1 MTLPR
6 VELAFFIS
14 LASHKQGAN
23 RLSHGC
29 HCNNI
34 PYYVLYPRIP
44 IPSSFISPPGKAAKG
59 ATGLTRVQKRSCEH
73 TRRCKNIP
81 MKTAQG
87 GPVRQKNGLRLSR
100 FVFTLNNWTQPEY
113 DHLTKT
119 FAPTVKWIIIGR
131 EHEKKDESGTRVG
144 TPHLQ
149 GACILGSQ
157 WTLSK
162 LKTLIGFKRAH
173 IEAMRGTPE
182 ESRMYCSKEDPHP
195 FVMGE
200 MPQPGKRTDIAQA
213 VSRIQAGESLKD
225 LSADEAGGIAITKFY
240 KGLTILRSLTR
251 PPRSGAPRV
260 FWFHGPT
267 GTGKTRLAYKCARAL
282 CKLRGVPDTDVWISS
297 GGLRW
302 FDGYD
307 GHTCAIFD
315 DFRAKHVSSFA
326 FLLRLLDRYPVSC
339 EFKGGFVSWTPSFIF
354 ITCPE
359 DPNVLFSTRKE
370 HVPEDIEQLSRR
382 ITGVF
387 DFSEN
392 ARKRDLTYKESRAKF
407 VEGIL
412 ELV

>member
-34 PYYVLYPRIP
+34 PYRVLYLRIP
-44 IPSSFISPPGKAAKG
+44 IPSSFYSSPGSAG
-59 ATGLTRVQKRSCEH
+59 TGGTGLTRVQKRSCEH
-73 TRRCKNIP
+73 TRRCTNIP

-87 GPVRQKNGLRLSR
+87 GPQRTKNGLRLSR
-100 FVFTLNNWTQPEY
+100 FVFTVNNWTQPEY
-113 DHLTKT
+113 DHITT
-119 FAPTVKWIIIGR
+119 IFAPSVKWIIVAKETG
-131 EHEKKDESGTRVG
+131 SNG

-149 GACILGSQ
+149 GACILGTQ
-157 WTLSK
+157 CTLSK
-162 LKTLIGFKRAH
+162 LKTLTGFKRAH
-173 IEAMRGTPE
+173 IECMRGTPE
-182 ESRMYCSKEDPHP
+182 ESRMYCTKEDKAA
-195 FVMGE
+195 FQMGT
-200 MPQPGKRTDIAQA
+200 MPAPGKRTDISQA
-213 VSRIQAGESLKD
+213 VSRIQGGESLKD
-225 LSADEAGGIAITKFY
+225 LSADEAGGIAIVKFH

-251 PPRSGAPRV
+251 PPRTGAPGV
-260 FWFHGPT
+260 FWFYGPT
-267 GTGKTRLAYKCARAL
+267 GVGKTRVAYKCARAL
-282 CKLRGVPDTDVWISS
+282 CQLRGMPKTDVWISS

-359 DPNVLFSTRKE
+359 PPEVLFSTRKE
-370 HVPEDIEQLSRR
+370 HVPEDIAQLNRR
-382 ITGVF
+382 ISKQF
-387 DFSEN
+387 EISDILDKPSRSDFVRTISNMVMGE
-392 ARKRDLTYKESRAKF
+392 
-407 VEGIL
+407 
-412 ELV
+412 